1 MGDDLFTCLGIKDMN
16 MRRLREAGF
25 EFVAMSSVGPAV
37 AIITDRTEE
46 EMQAIVRQI
55 GLEIAVTTEIDNEGV
70 KVFPPA

>member
-46 EMQAIVRQI
+46 EMQAIR
-55 GLEIAVTTEIDNEGV
+55 
-70 KVFPPA
+70 